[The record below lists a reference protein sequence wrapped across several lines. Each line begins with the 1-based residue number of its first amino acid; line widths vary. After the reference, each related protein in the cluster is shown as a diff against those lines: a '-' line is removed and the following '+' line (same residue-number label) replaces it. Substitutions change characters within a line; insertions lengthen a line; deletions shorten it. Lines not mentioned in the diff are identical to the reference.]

1 MSSRAVHFGNDRARL
16 LKAVGATRECSICHR
31 QVRASMLATHENRHA
46 VEQQT
51 KPCVQCGAPMRRQSR
66 AGQQQWDRKRFC
78 SFSCKGRW
86 SAEAESVPLEDS
98 FIETANGCWEW
109 TRAKNHDGYG
119 SVRLHDRRGNT
130 LAHRAMWT
138 RVVGPIPKGMHLDH
152 LCRNR
157 ACVRPSHLEVV
168 TPAEN
173 NRRAAAYRTECRF
186 GHPLDGRRP
195 TTRYCLTCHRQRE
208 QKRREA
214 RRVLAA

>member
-16 LKAVGATRECSICHR
+16 IKAVAATRECSICHL
-31 QVRASMLATHENRHA
+31 QVRASMLAPHENRHA

-51 KPCVQCGAPMRRQSR
+51 KPCVQCGRPIQRRSR
-66 AGQQQWDRKRFC
+66 AGQKQWDQRQFC
-78 SFSCKGRW
+78 SVSCKGRW
-86 SAEAESVPLEDS
+86 LAETAVPLRES
-98 FIETANGCWEW
+98 FIEVPSGCWEW
-109 TRAKNHDGYG
+109 TRARNRDGYG
-119 SVRLHDRRGNT
+119 VVRRHDRRGND
-130 LAHRAMWT
+130 LAHRALWVYLM
-138 RVVGPIPKGMHLDH
+138 GPIPAGMHLDH

-173 NRRAAAYRTECRF
+173 NRRAAAYRNECKF
-186 GHPLDGRRP
+186 GHPLDGRRQ